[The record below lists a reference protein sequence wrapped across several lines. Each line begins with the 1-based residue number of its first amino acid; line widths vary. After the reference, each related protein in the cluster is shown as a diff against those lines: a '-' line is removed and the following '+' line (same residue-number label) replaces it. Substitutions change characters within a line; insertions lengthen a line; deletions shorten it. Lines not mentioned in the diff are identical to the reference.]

1 MIASLSVPCAAGDVR
16 EALAASAT
24 ATQAKQQGV
33 EARAALTAAEAVVAK
48 LRQAAEACQ
57 ADMQQAAKAF
67 NLCNAAADGFQKAA
81 VSSTT
86 SEAAQV
92 RLLHQA
98 DSTVSLHLGGSVQ
111 EGICTCATASLRQIA
126 VKAPGRRGPLT
137 PKCKHVQSF
146 RRRQAARPGL
156 LAVLHA

>member
-1 MIASLSVPCAAGDVR
+1 MFPCAAGDVR

-33 EARAALTAAEAVVAK
+33 EARAALMAAEAVVAK

-81 VSSTT
+81 VSSTA

-92 RLLHQA
+92 RLLHQVG
-98 DSTVSLHLGGSVQ
+98 SIISQELGGFLQ
-111 EGICTCATASLRQIA
+111 EGCCACATARLQ
-126 VKAPGRRGPLT
+126 
-137 PKCKHVQSF
+137 
-146 RRRQAARPGL
+146 
-156 LAVLHA
+156 

>member
-48 LRQAAEACQ
+48 LRQAAEAC
-57 ADMQQAAKAF
+57 QAAKAF

-137 PKCKHVQSF
+137 PKCKHVQRF